1 MRIAVILVMLVV
13 SGCSDFRFP
22 GVHRISIQ
30 QGNVISQSMV
40 DKLKPGM
47 SKNQVR
53 YIMGN
58 AIVNNTLNADRWDYV
73 NDIKLGSAKSSLR
86 LRISLFF
93 TDDKLTHFEGD
104 YKPTSAYGK
113 EKQT

>member
-73 NDIKLGSAKSSLR
+73 NDIKIGSGKSSLR
-86 LRISLFF
+86 RRISLFF

-113 EKQT
+113 KKQT